1 MRQTPFLLKNNA
13 AFAQLRKTQNHLK
26 HVDMDAVHFT
36 LIPWLC
42 IFVGALISRRFKPND
57 YLLAA
62 LQHLAAGVVFAAAA
76 TEILPDIQHSANII
90 AILFGGAAGLL
101 TMFGVKFIGSKF
113 KGNMA
118 LFVLIGVDIFIDG
131 LVLGI
136 AFAAGA
142 KQGAL
147 LLFALSLEILF
158 LGLTIGAELKEIF
171 SKTLYQILAVAII
184 GIALPIG
191 AALGGPIHL
200 LPEFWINF
208 AYVFALIALLY
219 LVTEELLVEAHEKPD
234 NPLITSMFF
243 VGFLGLLA
251 LEAHLA
257 HIGY

>member
-1 MRQTPFLLKNNA
+1 MSAWQ
-13 AFAQLRKTQNHLK
+13 
-26 HVDMDAVHFT
+26 FT
-36 LIPWLC
+36 IIPWVC
-42 IFVGALISRRFKPND
+42 IFVGAMISRKFHPNEK
-57 YLLAA
+57 LLAG

-76 TEILPDIQHSANII
+76 TEILPDVQHDANIY
-90 AILFGGAAGLL
+90 AILFGGALGLF
-101 TMFGVKFIGSKF
+101 TMFAVKSIGSKF
-113 KGNMA
+113 KGNVA
-118 LFVLIGVDIFIDG
+118 LFILIGVDIFIDG

-136 AFAAGA
+136 AFAAGQ

-158 LGLTIGAELKEIF
+158 LGLTIGAELKSIF
-171 SKTLYQILAVAII
+171 SKTITQIASAFLV

-191 AALGGPIHL
+191 ALLGAPVHT
-200 LPEFWINF
+200 LPEFWVAT
-208 AYVFALIALLY
+208 AYSFALIALLY

-234 NPLITSMFF
+234 SPLITSMFF